1 MRLPELR
8 PGRLCTKL
16 HSPRPLEYFLGLQHF
31 LLSSKRAG
39 RGEAADLS
47 VSSCLV
53 RAPKKI
59 GKERKCRTTGHGAH
73 HSLSLLQ
80 LTLGSSGTK
89 SRGHLDTNIPPG
101 TLAGWPFSAARA
113 GTKTRL

>member
-1 MRLPELR
+1 MRLQERR
-8 PGRLCTKL
+8 PGRLRTKP
-16 HSPRPLEYFLGLQHF
+16 HSPRPLECFLGLQHF
-31 LLSSKRAG
+31 LLSSERSG
-39 RGEAADLS
+39 HGEAADLS

-53 RAPKKI
+53 RALKGI
-59 GKERKCRTTGHGAH
+59 GKERKCPTTGHGARD
-73 HSLSLLQ
+73 SLSLLQ

-101 TLAGWPFSAARA
+101 TLAGWPFFAARA